1 MFCIR
6 IRYAACAG
14 AASTAPSSSR
24 RAAVTRSSASRARTH
39 WFRAAA
45 MAALRW
51 AAIVGPLTSM
61 TLAPCARA
69 IATVSSV
76 EPPSATMTSS
86 AQRSDASASAICHAS
101 LSVGITTVRG
111 SEAGGTEGTG
121 GARSG
126 MTSSGCERS
135 GLRLGCWSRG
145 CPLIIQHAFRRHT
158 VVMTTL
164 LLAHDFPPLGGGIAR
179 LHGELARRYP
189 AGELIVSTPQD
200 PDAGDVDAQ
209 FNGAVDRLPVGRR
222 TTRSLPGLLLWSRR
236 AASLARQH
244 HVRFVHCGNV
254 KPAGYPA
261 RWVLERC
268 RVPYSVFLYGAD
280 VLSEQ
285 HKIRQSVFK
294 RRTAR
299 AVFGGAAA
307 LVAISAWTRDLV
319 LSVLGDLGLDGHGQR
334 LRVVHLGTD
343 PERFRPGLDAGELR
357 QLFGLPDGGVRWLR
371 TVARLEPHKGV
382 DTVIRAL
389 PAIVEQAADVR
400 YAVAGSGPERERLE
414 RLAHKTGVAERVRF
428 LGEVGERDLP
438 ALYNLATV
446 YVGAS
451 RRAERIGVEGFG
463 ISLVEASAC
472 GLPVVAGNSG
482 GIPDAVRDG
491 ETGFLVPAEDPT
503 AFAGAICRLLGD
515 RALAQRIGAAGRRA
529 VETYYN
535 WDRVVRDFRAIEAEV
550 VAG

>member
-1 MFCIR
+1 MFCIGLR
-6 IRYAACAG
+6 SAECAG

-45 MAALRW
+45 MATLRW

-86 AQRSDASASAICHAS
+86 AQRSDANASAICHAS

-111 SEAGGTEGTG
+111 SEAGGTEGMG

-209 FNGAVDRLPVGRR
+209 FNGAVDRLPIGRR
-222 TTRSLPGLLLWSRR
+222 TTKSLPGLLLWSRR
-236 AASLARQH
+236 AASLTRQH
-244 HVRFVHCGNV
+244 GVRFVHCGNV

-307 LVAISAWTRDLV
+307 LVAISGWTRDLV

-343 PERFRPGLDAGELR
+343 PERFRPGVDTDELR
-357 QLFGLPDGGVRWLR
+357 HRFELPDGGARWLL

-389 PAIVEQAADVR
+389 PAIVERAADVR
-400 YAVAGSGPERERLE
+400 YAVAGSGPEREHLE
-414 RLAHKTGVAERVRF
+414 KLAHKTGVAERVRF
-428 LGEVGERDLP
+428 LGEVGDRDLP

-463 ISLVEASAC
+463 LALVEASAC

-482 GIPDAVRDG
+482 GVPDAVRDG
-491 ETGFLVPAEDPT
+491 ETGFLVPAEDPA
-503 AFAGAICRLLGD
+503 AFADAISRLLGD
-515 RALAQRIGAAGRRA
+515 PGLARRVGAAGRRA
-529 VETYYN
+529 VETYFN
-535 WDRVVRDFRAIEAEV
+535 WDRVVRDLRAIESEV
-550 VAG
+550 VA

>member
-24 RAAVTRSSASRARTH
+24 RAAVTRSSASRARIH

-111 SEAGGTEGTG
+111 SEAGGTEGTGGTG

-200 PDAGDVDAQ
+200 PDAADVDAQ
-209 FNGAVDRLPVGRR
+209 YNGAVDRLPIGRR
-222 TTRSLPGLLLWSRR
+222 TTKSLPGLLLWSRR
-236 AASLARQH
+236 AASLARRH

-254 KPAGYPA
+254 APRGEPRPPAPRPLRALRQREA
-261 RWVLERC
+261 RG
-268 RVPYSVFLYGAD
+268 VPCPLG
-280 VLSEQ
+280 
-285 HKIRQSVFK
+285 
-294 RRTAR
+294 AR
-299 AVFGGAAA
+299 AV
-307 LVAISAWTRDLV
+307 S
-319 LSVLGDLGLDGHGQR
+319 
-334 LRVVHLGTD
+334 
-343 PERFRPGLDAGELR
+343 
-357 QLFGLPDGGVRWLR
+357 
-371 TVARLEPHKGV
+371 
-382 DTVIRAL
+382 RAVQCIPL
-389 PAIVEQAADVR
+389 WC
-400 YAVAGSGPERERLE
+400 
-414 RLAHKTGVAERVRF
+414 
-428 LGEVGERDLP
+428 
-438 ALYNLATV
+438 
-446 YVGAS
+446 
-451 RRAERIGVEGFG
+451 RRAERAAQDPAVGFQAPRG
-463 ISLVEASAC
+463 ARRVRGRGRARRDQRL
-472 GLPVVAGNSG
+472 
-482 GIPDAVRDG
+482 DARSRAFG
-491 ETGFLVPAEDPT
+491 ARRPRARRPRPAAPRRAPRYGPRAVPARPGRWR
-503 AFAGAICRLLGD
+503 AAAALRPPGRRG
-515 RALAQRIGAAGRRA
+515 ALAPHRGAARAAQGR
-529 VETYYN
+529 
-535 WDRVVRDFRAIEAEV
+535 
-550 VAG
+550 GHGG